1 MSGGHWFFNP
11 CLNDDE
17 IEQANNIAGKKK
29 FNFPVNLCFVG
40 RLDANKGYLRL
51 VRALEEISPVSW
63 INEINVVG
71 GIEQDGFH
79 NLTMVNKIKINYCG
93 WLNRKELNIIY
104 QKSHFII
111 LPTYS
116 EGFPKVLAEAGAF
129 GCIPIVSDL
138 SPINQLIIND
148 HNGFLL
154 IDLSIDSIKDCLL
167 QISVKKNQ
175 LKEISKNIIKI
186 SHQFTFQKYTE
197 NLQKVI
203 LNAQNNR

>member
-1 MSGGHWFFNP
+1 M
-11 CLNDDE
+11 DT
-17 IEQANNIAGKKK
+17 
-29 FNFPVNLCFVG
+29 
-40 RLDANKGYLRL
+40 NKGYLQL
-51 VRALEEISPVSW
+51 VKALEEITSASW
-63 INEINVVG
+63 INEINFVG
-71 GIEQDGFH
+71 GSDNDNFQKI
-79 NLTMVNKIKINYCG
+79 NTSNKLKIKYCG
-93 WLNRKELNIIY
+93 WLNREDLNIIY

-111 LPTYS
+111 LPSIS

-154 IDLSIDSIKDCLL
+154 IDLSIDSIKECLL
-167 QISVKKNQ
+167 QIPVKKNH

-186 SHQFTFQKYTE
+186 SHQFTYRKYTE

-203 LNAQNNR
+203 LNAQNN